1 MNDTAGPR
9 TALAAFAQLL
19 ESEWY
24 NGNLSESAYERLNT
38 DLGGVLRRID
48 EQEALSD
55 HSAAADDIRELVERL
70 RVAVDRLWD
79 TSLWYA
85 ENDRADVSKASLRAV
100 RDAMDALATQQPA
113 EGGDGPREQEVTRRD
128 SHPDYSAWR
137 KNMLAI
143 IRGEM
148 SNHAFDFARGW
159 LVCDSLTR
167 DQGAAVLAL
176 REALA
181 RWLPLSQNPSIAE
194 GWPDKYLDLVWG
206 PNGDKANTYGQLR
219 ADLRLLSDHSAAAQQ
234 IEDEIRERVER
245 SYEEWVERVAD
256 AIHETCRNEWRAI
269 VAVDPGRQFTQHLT
283 DAHYGMAHD
292 LVRRLSL
299 ATQQPADGG
308 DG

>member
-1 MNDTAGPR
+1 MND
-9 TALAAFAQLL
+9 
-19 ESEWY
+19 
-24 NGNLSESAYERLNT
+24 
-38 DLGGVLRRID
+38 
-48 EQEALSD
+48 
-55 HSAAADDIRELVERL
+55 
-70 RVAVDRLWD
+70 
-79 TSLWYA
+79 
-85 ENDRADVSKASLRAV
+85 KAR
-100 RDAMDALATQQPA
+100 
-113 EGGDGPREQEVTRRD
+113 
-128 SHPDYSAWR
+128 
-137 KNMLAI
+137 
-143 IRGEM
+143 
-148 SNHAFDFARGW
+148 
-159 LVCDSLTR
+159 LTR
-167 DQGAAVLAL
+167 DQDAAVLAL

-194 GWPDKYLDLVWG
+194 EWPDKYLDLVWG